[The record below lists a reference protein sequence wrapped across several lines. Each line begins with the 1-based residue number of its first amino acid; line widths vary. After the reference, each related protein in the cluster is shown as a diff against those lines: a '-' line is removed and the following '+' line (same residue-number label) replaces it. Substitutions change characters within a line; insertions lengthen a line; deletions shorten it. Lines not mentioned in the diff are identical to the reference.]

1 MRFLTS
7 MGNITLTIRKVDYT
21 IACADGDEAR
31 VQRLGNQLNDHV
43 SKLAQQFPR
52 ADDTL
57 LLVMASLMILDS
69 HAPTSTKKQSS
80 NKAKPTVTEKDI
92 GELSQRLRA
101 LIHQLKG
108 GHES

>member
-1 MRFLTS
+1 

-31 VQRLGNQLNDHV
+31 VQRLGNQLNNHV

-69 HAPTSTKKQSS
+69 HAPSASASTKKQPS
-80 NKAKPTVTEKDI
+80 NKAKPTVTEKDV